1 MEMLGRVVQP
11 EKFSRWLA
19 VSLVLFAA
27 SVASGQAQFGITTKG
42 LPDGVVG
49 QSYSATVTASGGT
62 IPYNWEVGTL
72 PPGLRSAV
80 SRDILTISGVPE
92 RAVELSVKIT
102 VTDSGR
108 IPLTDSQPFTII
120 ISPPPLAITT
130 SSSLPEGTVGTPYS
144 ETLQA
149 TGGTGSFS
157 WDFEGSLPPGLTL
170 NSRGVISGTPT
181 RTGTF
186 SFTVLVQDDARAT
199 DSRNLS
205 ISILSAPLAVSTSLL
220 PNGTVGTAYSQT
232 LRATG
237 GAPPYSWI
245 VTDASLP
252 PRLVLDSSTGKI
264 GGIPTTPD
272 VYRFTVQ
279 VVDSQRA
286 TASKALSITVNF
298 AAPHHKRLYAARR
311 GGWGQLF

>member
-19 VSLVLFAA
+19 VSLILFAA
-27 SVASGQAQFGITTKG
+27 SIASGQAQFGITTKG

-130 SSSLPEGTVGTPYS
+130 SSSLPEGTVGTAYS
-144 ETLQA
+144 QTLAA
-149 TGGTGSFS
+149 TGGTTPYS
-157 WDFEGSLPPGLTL
+157 WSVIEGSLPPRLAL
-170 NSRGVISGTPT
+170 DSRTGEISGTPT
-181 RTGTF
+181 TAETYRF
-186 SFTVLVQDDARAT
+186 AVQVTDATDDT
-199 DSRNLS
+199 DSRNFA
-205 ISILSAPLAVSTSLL
+205 ISILPPPLT
-220 PNGTVGTAYSQT
+220 
-232 LRATG
+232 
-237 GAPPYSWI
+237 
-245 VTDASLP
+245 
-252 PRLVLDSSTGKI
+252 
-264 GGIPTTPD
+264 
-272 VYRFTVQ
+272 
-279 VVDSQRA
+279 
-286 TASKALSITVNF
+286 
-298 AAPHHKRLYAARR
+298 
-311 GGWGQLF
+311 